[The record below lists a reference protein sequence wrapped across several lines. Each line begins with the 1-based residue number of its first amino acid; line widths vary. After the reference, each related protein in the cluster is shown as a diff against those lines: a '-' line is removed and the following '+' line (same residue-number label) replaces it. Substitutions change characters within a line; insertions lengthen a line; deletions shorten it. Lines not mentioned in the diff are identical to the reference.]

1 MDKPYEEKKCIPITP
16 PPPKANFL
24 KLLRTLKNKL
34 ILISQQKMNKAYN

>member
-1 MDKPYEEKKCIPITP
+1 MKKKNAFQSH